1 MKAREAP
8 LISVRGLGK
17 RFGARWVV
25 RDLSFTLMPGVILG
39 LVGANGGGK
48 TTTLRMLAGLTRPD
62 EGEGSVWGRDIY
74 RLDPRARRDIG
85 YMSQRLSLYP
95 ELTVR
100 ENLAFRGAL
109 LPPPSRPTI
118 DLAIERYGL
127 SEVLDTRFDRLSGG
141 WARRAQFAAVT
152 LHSPR
157 ILLLD
162 EPTAGLDVLTR
173 QMIWH
178 WLSELADAGHGVII
192 STHDLAEAERCAY
205 ILHYTDGRLN
215 GPMPPAALVV
225 EAGAASL
232 EDAVIRLAARR

>member
-100 ENLAFRGAL
+100 EKS
-109 LPPPSRPTI
+109 PSEARCCP
-118 DLAIERYGL
+118 
-127 SEVLDTRFDRLSGG
+127 RLRV
-141 WARRAQFAAVT
+141 RR
-152 LHSPR
+152 S
-157 ILLLD
+157 
-162 EPTAGLDVLTR
+162 
-173 QMIWH
+173 
-178 WLSELADAGHGVII
+178 I
-192 STHDLAEAERCAY
+192 SRSSDM
-205 ILHYTDGRLN
+205 D
-215 GPMPPAALVV
+215 
-225 EAGAASL
+225 
-232 EDAVIRLAARR
+232 